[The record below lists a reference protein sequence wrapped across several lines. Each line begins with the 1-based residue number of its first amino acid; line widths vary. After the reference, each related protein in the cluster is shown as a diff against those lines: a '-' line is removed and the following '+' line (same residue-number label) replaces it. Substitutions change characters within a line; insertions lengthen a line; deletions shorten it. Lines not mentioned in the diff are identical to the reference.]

1 LNVVSATHC
10 SLVIASVKVL
20 PSVLLPAYDLAVAI
34 RDAGMAAAGGFHTS
48 LERECLEILLR
59 GTAPITIVPARAFDP
74 ETDRLYSG
82 KLWAEVRRGV
92 VDGRVTIVPPPG
104 VAGTRITRAN
114 AAIRNAF
121 LLDGASEVVLLYA
134 KPRGETERL
143 VQAALERGLPVSV
156 LDHPANAR
164 WLDLGAKVWQ
174 PA

>member
-1 LNVVSATHC
+1 
-10 SLVIASVKVL
+10 VL
-20 PSVLLPAYDLAVAI
+20 PSVLLPAYDLIVALRERTTPVI
-34 RDAGMAAAGGFHTS
+34 GGFHTS

-59 GTAPITIVPARAFDP
+59 GTATITVCPARTFDP

-82 KLWAEVRRGV
+82 KLWADVKRGL

-104 VAGTRITRAN
+104 VSGARITRAN

-121 LLDGASEVVLLYA
+121 LLDEASEVVLLYA
-134 KPRGETERL
+134 TRGGETERM
-143 VQAALERGLPVSV
+143 AREALERGLPLSV